1 LVFDATATIDSDNIG
16 AFVRS
21 ADGSLITDHEIVES
35 EFASLV
41 SQGLVFR
48 SKLAGAIGNTYSFQV
63 IDSTGSGPMT
73 YTEIAGAI
81 VVDLVGTTPTKAQV
95 AALLATSA
103 YANVSVGTPAAGN
116 VVVTSQVSFTNG
128 ADAAVHT
135 YLDVYSATADGFGNP
150 ITSTSGAL
158 DVNIKSPINVAVDMN
173 GIYNGSTNPTPDNV
187 GIIGSSRS
195 AAGLANQ
202 TLQFT
207 GAGVGSDDVATANIV
222 AQDVNSFGMVWDSVG
237 GNWDRA
243 PGNSTD
249 GMLVKVTNSLSLAG
263 NVADDAVDS
272 GNPIKVGSRSKW
284 GALTAI
290 SQDLDRADLVSD
302 KYRRVYVNNGPNI
315 AARNLNITVGATE
328 VELKSG
334 ASALEGRRLLM
345 IQNLSNKEIY
355 IGKTGV
361 LSTTGLVIAARATIS
376 LDVGQDVALFAL
388 GSTTNQDVRVFE
400 LA

>member
-1 LVFDATATIDSDNIG
+1 
-16 AFVRS
+16 
-21 ADGSLITDHEIVES
+21 
-35 EFASLV
+35 
-41 SQGLVFR
+41 
-48 SKLAGAIGNTYSFQV
+48 
-63 IDSTGSGPMT
+63 MT